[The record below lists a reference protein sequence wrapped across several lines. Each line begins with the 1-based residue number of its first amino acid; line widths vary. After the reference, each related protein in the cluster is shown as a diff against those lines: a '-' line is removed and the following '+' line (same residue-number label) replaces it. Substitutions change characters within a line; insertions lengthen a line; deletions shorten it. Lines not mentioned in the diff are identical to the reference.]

1 MTNEEL
7 AVAIRNGRT
16 ELIPQL
22 WENVRRF
29 VHGRSRNVMQHIP
42 PSYGVT
48 EEDLVQSGYF
58 ALCSAI
64 EKYDPEQ
71 GSFLTVLSFY
81 LKNEFAAAGGYAKTP
96 DPITSAVSLD
106 APTNGDD
113 GEGDPLEDFVA
124 SQRPGGGDDYTD
136 ADDRMFAQQLHEA
149 LEQEISKLPPKQQ
162 TVIRGRYW
170 AGRTFA
176 DIAKQEGVSTAA
188 MQSREKE
195 GLRRMRYSSTAGNL
209 RQYIELHTDYYRRVS
224 ASSYQ
229 RGAASSVEQLVLQR
243 EKLESLW
250 KKKHR
255 AQ

>member
-16 ELIPQL
+16 ELTSQL

-29 VHGRSRNVMQHIP
+29 VHSRARNVMQHIP

-81 LKNEFAAAGGYAKTP
+81 LKNEFAAAGGYAKNP

-106 APTNGDD
+106 APTNGDED
-113 GEGDPLEDFVA
+113 NDPLVDFVA
-124 SQRPGGGDDYTD
+124 SQRPDGGDDYTD
-136 ADDRMFAQQLHEA
+136 VDDRMFTQQLHEA

-176 DIAKQEGVSTAA
+176 DIARQEGVSTAA

-209 RQYIELHTDYYRRVS
+209 RQYIELHTDYYRLVS
-224 ASSYQ
+224 VSSYQ
-229 RGAASSVEQLVLQR
+229 RGAASPVEQLVLRR

-250 KKKHR
+250 KIKHR
-255 AQ
+255 SQ

>member
-16 ELIPQL
+16 ELTSQL

-29 VHGRSRNVMQHIP
+29 VHSRARNVMQHIP

-64 EKYDPEQ
+64 EKFDSEQ
-71 GSFLTVLSFY
+71 GPFLTVLSFY

-106 APTNGDD
+106 APANGDED
-113 GEGDPLEDFVA
+113 NDPLVDFVA
-124 SQRPGGGDDYTD
+124 SQRPDGGDDYTD
-136 ADDRMFAQQLHEA
+136 VDDRMFTQQLHEA

-176 DIAKQEGVSTAA
+176 DIARQEGVSTAA

-209 RQYIELHTDYYRRVS
+209 RQYIELHTDYYRLVS
-224 ASSYQ
+224 VSSYQ
-229 RGAASSVEQLVLQR
+229 RGAASPVEQLVLQR

>member
-16 ELIPQL
+16 ELTSQL

-29 VHGRSRNVMQHIP
+29 VHSRARNVMQHIP

-81 LKNEFAAAGGYAKTP
+81 LKNEFAAAGGYAKNP

-106 APTNGDD
+106 APTNGDED
-113 GEGDPLEDFVA
+113 NDPLVDFVA
-124 SQRPGGGDDYTD
+124 SRRPDGGDDYTD
-136 ADDRMFAQQLHEA
+136 VDDRMFTQQLHEA
-149 LEQEISKLPPKQQ
+149 LEQEISKLPQAQQ
-162 TVIRGRYW
+162 DAIRGRYW
-170 AGRTFA
+170 DGRTLTEM
-176 DIAKQEGVSTAA
+176 AKEAGITPAA
-188 MQSREKE
+188 MRCREKD
-195 GLRRMRYSSTAGNL
+195 GLRKIKYSDAADNL
-209 RQYIELHTDYYRRVS
+209 RQFIELRTDYYLHTSV
-224 ASSYQ
+224 ASYQ

-243 EKLESLW
+243 EKLECR
-250 KKKHR
+250 KP
-255 AQ
+255 

>member
-16 ELIPQL
+16 ELTSQL

-29 VHGRSRNVMQHIP
+29 VHSRARNVMQHIP

-81 LKNEFAAAGGYAKTP
+81 LKNEFAAAGGYAKNP

-106 APTNGDD
+106 APTNGDED
-113 GEGDPLEDFVA
+113 NDPLVDFVA
-124 SQRPGGGDDYTD
+124 SRRPDGGDDYTD
-136 ADDRMFAQQLHEA
+136 VDDRMFTQQLHEA

-162 TVIRGRYW
+162 TAIRGRYW

-176 DIAKQEGVSTAA
+176 DMAKLEGVSTAA

-209 RQYIELHTDYYRRVS
+209 RQYIELHTDYYRLVS
-224 ASSYQ
+224 VSSYQ
-229 RGAASSVEQLVLQR
+229 RGAASPVEQLVLQR

>member
-16 ELIPQL
+16 ELTSQL

-29 VHGRSRNVMQHIP
+29 VHSRARNVMQHIP

-81 LKNEFAAAGGYAKTP
+81 LKNEFAAAGGYAKNP

-106 APTNGDD
+106 APTNGDED
-113 GEGDPLEDFVA
+113 NDPLVDFVA
-124 SQRPGGGDDYTD
+124 SQRPDGGDDYTD
-136 ADDRMFAQQLHEA
+136 VDDRMFTQQLHEA

-176 DIAKQEGVSTAA
+176 DIARQEGVSTAA

-209 RQYIELHTDYYRRVS
+209 RQYIDLHTDYYRLVS
-224 ASSYQ
+224 VSSYQ
-229 RGAASSVEQLVLQR
+229 RGAASPVEQLVLRR

-255 AQ
+255 SQ